1 MEKENWVLISLL
13 KKLLSGIFKK
23 KHVSIVEWVS
33 QLESINGISVSL
45 LDLSINL
52 SWGDSVLIELVV
64 ELNVSNELHA

>member
-1 MEKENWVLISLL
+1 MEKENWVLVSLL

-23 KHVSIVEWVS
+23 KYVSIVEWVS
-33 QLESINGISVSL
+33 QLESINGIGVSL